1 MTFRN
6 VTQSVQVPWISFQVS
21 SEGTLILKTLEKN
34 ANIVT
39 SNCAINYIGLDACP
53 LKLEIRPLELNSSF
67 PWIATRSL
75 HLYYSLPRILY
86 RSLDLNDPFELQSET
101 TDFSNREN
109 EFFKSEDELQLERT
123 N

>member
-1 MTFRN
+1 M
-6 VTQSVQVPWISFQVS
+6 Q
-21 SEGTLILKTLEKN
+21 
-34 ANIVT
+34 IVT

-86 RSLDLNDPFELQSET
+86 RSLDLNDLFELQSET